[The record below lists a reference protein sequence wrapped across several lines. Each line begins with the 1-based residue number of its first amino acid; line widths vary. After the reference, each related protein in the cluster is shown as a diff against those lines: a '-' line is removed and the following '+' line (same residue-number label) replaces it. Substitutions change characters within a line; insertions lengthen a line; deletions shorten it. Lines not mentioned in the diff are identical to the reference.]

1 MFRSSET
8 ESCNEQEDVL
18 CSRLSPSMQDDELNR
33 MANCD
38 SPRIKG
44 FLLQRP
50 IFVSVSDLNEQVELV
65 ELVG

>member
-1 MFRSSET
+1 MGG
-8 ESCNEQEDVL
+8 VL
-18 CSRLSPSMQDDELNR
+18 ATYFALPKGNK

-50 IFVSVSDLNEQVELV
+50 IFVSVSDLDEQVELV

>member
-1 MFRSSET
+1 MNSRVSAERAT
-8 ESCNEQEDVL
+8 ARLHITLNE
-18 CSRLSPSMQDDELNR
+18 

-50 IFVSVSDLNEQVELV
+50 IFVSVSDLSEQVELV